1 MFINDVD
8 IQDFDLLKILEE
20 RFEFKEKVNFND
32 SFVPSV
38 NASMNRKDSYFIIQ
52 KQEELNIDYIV
63 FMVCEMGLE
72 VIEDT
77 VYQSLWDDTL
87 NIQQESRNL
96 SKMEWRKKQF
106 LKKLEAV

>member
-38 NASMNRKDSYFIIQ
+38 NASMNRKDSYFII
-52 KQEELNIDYIV
+52 
-63 FMVCEMGLE
+63 
-72 VIEDT
+72 
-77 VYQSLWDDTL
+77 
-87 NIQQESRNL
+87 
-96 SKMEWRKKQF
+96 
-106 LKKLEAV
+106 

>member
-1 MFINDVD
+1 
-8 IQDFDLLKILEE
+8 
-20 RFEFKEKVNFND
+20 
-32 SFVPSV
+32 
-38 NASMNRKDSYFIIQ
+38 
-52 KQEELNIDYIV
+52 
-63 FMVCEMGLE
+63 MVCEMGLE